1 MTVNFPALLPEI
13 WMHIAQ
19 YGDIKVCRT
28 LCRVSTVFNTIVQG
42 PQLAKAWEREVYAV
56 IKPGP
61 GFGLLL
67 DLILEGRGNWREVFL
82 AYVVV
87 LRSLTIRQSYNE
99 NSSYRISV
107 LTVAKNTI
115 DSLIL
120 LEGDFSVAVEDGIE
134 GMRQSQRRTEPPGA
148 FETLFL
154 NLTQLDRQQKEDPEV
169 CYYLSECYFRG
180 IGTKINPQKAFSYA
194 LVAARAENEPAR
206 CNLGAFYAKG
216 FGVEQNDDEAIAWLK
231 TSTTPQAKFFLGV
244 IMQLEGLDFEAAF
257 HLIEEAAIG
266 GHREAQYVAGL
277 YYLNG
282 YGSYEGDPVV
292 AAIDPVKA
300 FNFFELSA
308 HQGHSEAI
316 FNLGNCYLQ
325 GFGTQKCFAKGFA
338 CFKLSSR
345 YGSDRFC
352 STESFFGIEIKED
365 QLKMWQFLVEGSE
378 SGDDNACIA
387 LWRISKESEEWDVL
401 YQALIKEDWVKQNS
415 RGRTA
420 LAQRL
425 QLGLASS
432 YLGSGR

>member
-1 MTVNFPALLPEI
+1 MAINFPALLPEI
-13 WMHIAQ
+13 WTRIAQ
-19 YGDIKVCRT
+19 YGAVTVCPT
-28 LCRVSTVFNTIVQG
+28 LSQVSTVFYTIVQG
-42 PQLAKAWEREVYAV
+42 PQLAKAWKREVYAT

-67 DLILEGRGNWREVFL
+67 DYLLEGRGSWREVFL
-82 AYVVV
+82 SYVVV

-99 NSSYRISV
+99 NSSYHTSV

-120 LEGDFSVAVEDGIE
+120 LEGNFNVAVEDGIE
-134 GMRQSQRRTEPPGA
+134 DMRQSQRRTEPPGA

-169 CYYLSECYFRG
+169 CHYLSECYFRG
-180 IGTKINPQKAFSYA
+180 IGTQANPKKAFDYA
-194 LVAARAENEPAR
+194 LIAAKKGWEPAC

-216 FGVEQNDDEAIAWLK
+216 FGVEQDNDEAITWLDPL
-231 TSTTPQAKFFLGV
+231 TTPQAKFFLGV
-244 IMQLEGLDFEAAF
+244 ILQSGGLDFEAAF

-282 YGSYEGDPVV
+282 YGDNEGDSVV
-292 AAIDPVKA
+292 TEIDPAKA

-378 SGDDNACIA
+378 SGDDNACMA
-387 LWRISKESEEWDVL
+387 MWYISKESEEWEVRC
-401 YQALIKEDWVKQNS
+401 QALIK
-415 RGRTA
+415 
-420 LAQRL
+420 
-425 QLGLASS
+425 
-432 YLGSGR
+432 